1 VRLSLPPSRLSLA
14 IPLRLTRSSPTR
26 RAPHILIEALTPDFA
41 GDAEAIRLVAQSG
54 LDVFAHNMETVESR
68 TPYVRDPRAK
78 YRQSLEVLRVAKASK
93 DGLITK
99 TSLML
104 GVGETDEEILQ
115 TLKGVSLSLTLLYS
129 SAPVRRR

>member
-1 VRLSLPPSRLSLA
+1 
-14 IPLRLTRSSPTR
+14 
-26 RAPHILIEALTPDFA
+26 
-41 GDAEAIRLVAQSG
+41 
-54 LDVFAHNMETVESR
+54 METVESR

-115 TLKGVSLSLTLLYS
+115 TLKGASLSFTLLYS
-129 SAPVRRR
+129 PAPVRRR